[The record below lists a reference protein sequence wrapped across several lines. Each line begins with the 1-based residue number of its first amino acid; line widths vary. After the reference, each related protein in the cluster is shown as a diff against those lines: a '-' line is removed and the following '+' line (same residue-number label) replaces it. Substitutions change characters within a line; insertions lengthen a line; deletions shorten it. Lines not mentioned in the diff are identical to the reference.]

1 MATEL
6 TVSQRG
12 PAGLAGLPP
21 AVRQILML
29 VALAGAVALGV
40 MAAFW
45 GQTPNYGLLY
55 GNLNDKDT
63 GGVLE
68 ALTKSNIPYKI
79 DEGSGAILVPAKQ
92 VHGARLKLAGMG
104 LPRGTGVGFEIMDEK
119 PAFGNTQ
126 FQEVARYQ
134 RAIEGEIARSIM
146 TLSNVQ
152 SARVHLAIPRQSAFI
167 REREQPSASVLL
179 NLYSGRAIEPD
190 QVSAIVH
197 LVASSVPNLLTDR
210 VTVIDQKGKLLTS
223 SDATRDLSSSGNQLE
238 YRRKLEESYA
248 RRIEEILTPITGAG
262 SVKAQVA
269 ADIDFTITETARESY
284 NPQGQLVRSE
294 QTAEEVNSGG
304 ANAGGIP
311 GALSNQPPG
320 ATSVPETTKP
330 AAQTLAGVV
339 AQAKAL
345 NQGQD
350 PTQAVNA
357 NNGPVSSSKRATRNY
372 EIDKT
377 ISHTKQPTG
386 NIRRLSVAVVVD
398 DVVTVSKKGKVT
410 RTARTPEELT
420 RMTSLAREAVGFD
433 EKRGDSV
440 NVTNAAF
447 STPAAATP
455 AEELPLWKQEWLW
468 DIARQVGGGLLALI
482 LLLMVVRPLLR
493 GLHARPVGGGMSTGG
508 VPDDRLSLSA
518 PTQSGMPS
526 GYEAQMTA
534 ARSSAQQDPKR
545 VAQVVKQWVA
555 TDG

>member
-6 TVSQRG
+6 ATRN
-12 PAGLAGLPP
+12 PTLAGFGMPP
-21 AVRQILML
+21 AARQLLML

-40 MAAFW
+40 MTAFW
-45 GQTPNYGLLY
+45 AQTPNYGLLY

-68 ALTKSNIPYKI
+68 ALDKSNIQYKI
-79 DEGSGAILVPAKQ
+79 DASSGAVMVPAKQ
-92 VHGARLKLAGMG
+92 VHEARLKLAGQG

-126 FQEVARYQ
+126 FQEIARYQ

-152 SARVHLAIPRQSAFI
+152 GARVHLAIPRQSAFI

-179 NLYSGRAIEPD
+179 NLYSGRPIEPD

-197 LVASSVPNLLTDR
+197 LVAASVPNLPTGR

-223 SDATRDLSSSGNQLE
+223 SEATRDLSNSSNQLE
-238 YRRKLEESYA
+238 YRRKLEDSFA
-248 RRIEEILTPITGAG
+248 RRIEEILAPITGAG
-262 SVKAQVA
+262 SGNAQVA
-269 ADIDFTITETARESY
+269 ADVDFTITETARESY

-294 QTAEEVNSGG
+294 QTAEEMNGNG

-320 ATSVPETTKP
+320 AASVPETTKAP
-330 AAQTLAGVV
+330 AGQKPAGAAAV
-339 AQAKAL
+339 AQAA
-345 NQGQD
+345 N
-350 PTQAVNA
+350 P
-357 NNGPVSSSKRATRNY
+357 NNGTVSTSKRATRNY

-410 RTARTPEELT
+410 RTARTPEDLA
-420 RMTSLAREAVGFD
+420 RMTSLVREAVGFD

-447 STPAAATP
+447 NTPAAAAP
-455 AEELPLWKQEWLW
+455 IEEPPLWKQEWLW

-493 GLHARPVGGGMSTGG
+493 GLQARPAGGAVSAPG
-508 VPDDRLSLSA
+508 VTDDRLSLSA
-518 PTQSGMPS
+518 PAQTGVPS
-526 GYEAQMTA
+526 GYESQMTA
-534 ARSSAQQDPKR
+534 ARSTAQQDPKR
-545 VAQVVKQWVA
+545 VAQVVKNWVA

>member
-12 PAGLAGLPP
+12 PAGLSGLPP
-21 AVRQILML
+21 AFRQLLML
-29 VALAGAVALGV
+29 VAVAGAVALGV

-63 GGVLE
+63 GGVIE

-126 FQEVARYQ
+126 FQEIARYQ

-197 LVASSVPNLLTDR
+197 LVASSVPNLLTGR

-223 SDATRDLSSSGNQLE
+223 SDATRDLSSSSNQLE

-248 RRIEEILTPITGAG
+248 RRIEDILTPITGAG

-294 QTAEEVNSGG
+294 QTAEEMNNGG
-304 ANAGGIP
+304 ASAGGIP

-320 ATSVPETTKP
+320 VASVPETTKP
-330 AAQTLAGVV
+330 PAGQKPATAAAAAAQA
-339 AQAKAL
+339 A
-345 NQGQD
+345 
-350 PTQAVNA
+350 NA
-357 NNGPVSSSKRATRNY
+357 NNAAVSTSKRATRNY

-377 ISHTKQPTG
+377 ISHTRQPTG

-398 DVVTVSKKGKVT
+398 DIVSTSKTGKVT
-410 RTARTPEELT
+410 RKSRKPEELE
-420 RMTSLAREAVGFD
+420 RMTSLAKEAVGFD

-447 STPAAATP
+447 STPAAAGP
-455 AEELPLWKQEWLW
+455 VEELPLWKQEWLW

-482 LLLMVVRPLLR
+482 VLLMVVRPLLR
-493 GLHARPVGGGMSTGG
+493 GLQSRPAGGGAYAGG
-508 VPDDRLSLSA
+508 VTEDRLSLSA
-518 PTQSGMPS
+518 PPQSNNPT
-526 GYEAQMTA
+526 GYEAQLTS
-534 ARSSAQQDPKR
+534 ARTSAQQDPKR

>member
-1 MATEL
+1 MAAEL
-6 TVSQRG
+6 TISQRG
-12 PAGLAGLPP
+12 PAGLSALPP

-29 VALAGAVALGV
+29 VAVAGAVALGV

-68 ALTKSNIPYKI
+68 ALSKANIPYKV
-79 DEGSGAILVPAKQ
+79 EENSGAILVPAKQ
-92 VHGARLKLAGMG
+92 VHEARLKLAGQG

-126 FQEVARYQ
+126 FQEIARYQ

-167 REREQPSASVLL
+167 RERELPSASVLL
-179 NLYSGRAIEPD
+179 NLYSGRPIEPD

-197 LVASSVPNLLTDR
+197 LVASSVPNLPTGR

-223 SDATRDLSSSGNQLE
+223 SDATRDLSNTSNQLD

-248 RRIEEILTPITGAG
+248 RRIEEILTPITGTG

-269 ADIDFTITETARESY
+269 ADIDFTITETARETY
-284 NPQGQLVRSE
+284 NPEGHLIRSE
-294 QTAEEVNSGG
+294 QTAEEVNGNG

-320 ATSVPETTKP
+320 AASVPETTKP

-345 NQGQD
+345 NQGQGAA
-350 PTQAVNA
+350 QAA
-357 NNGPVSSSKRATRNY
+357 SATSTPVSSSKSATRNY

-377 ISHTKQPTG
+377 ISHIKQPTG

-398 DVVTVSKKGKVT
+398 DIVNTSKTGKIT
-410 RTARTPEELT
+410 RTARKPEELA
-420 RMTSLAREAVGFD
+420 RMTSLVREAVGFD

-447 STPAAATP
+447 STPAASSP
-455 AEELPLWKQEWLW
+455 AAEAPLWKQEWLW
-468 DIARQVGGGLLALI
+468 DIARQVGGGLLALV
-482 LLLMVVRPLLR
+482 LLIMVVRPLLR
-493 GLHARPVGGGMSTGG
+493 GLQARPAGGGLQAGG
-508 VPDDRLSLSA
+508 VSEDRLSLSA
-518 PTQSGMPS
+518 PTQAGAPT
-526 GYEAQMTA
+526 GYESQMTA
-534 ARSSAQQDPKR
+534 ARTAATQDPKR
-545 VAQVVKQWVA
+545 VAQVVKNWVA

>member
-1 MATEL
+1 MAAEL
-6 TVSQRG
+6 TVTQRG
-12 PAGLAGLPP
+12 PAGLSGLPP

-29 VALAGAVALGV
+29 VAVAGAVALGV

-63 GGVLE
+63 GGVIE
-68 ALTKSNIPYKI
+68 ALSKANIPYKI
-79 DEGSGAILVPAKQ
+79 DEGSGAIMVPAKQ
-92 VHGARLKLAGMG
+92 VHEARLKLAGQG

-126 FQEVARYQ
+126 FQEIARYQ

-179 NLYSGRAIEPD
+179 NLYSGRPIEPE

-197 LVASSVPNLLTDR
+197 LVASSVPNLPPDR

-223 SDATRDLSSSGNQLE
+223 SDATRDLSNSSNQLD

-248 RRIEEILTPITGAG
+248 RRIEEILTPITGTG

-269 ADIDFTITETARESY
+269 ADVDFTITETARESY
-284 NPQGQLVRSE
+284 SPDGHLIRSE
-294 QTAEEVNSGG
+294 QTAEETNANG

-320 ATSVPETTKP
+320 AASVPETTKP
-330 AAQTLAGVV
+330 AAVPTLAGAL

-345 NQGQD
+345 NQGQ
-350 PTQAVNA
+350 TQTASA
-357 NNGPVSSSKRATRNY
+357 NNGPVSSSKSATRNY

-377 ISHTKQPTG
+377 ISHIKQPTG
-386 NIRRLSVAVVVD
+386 NVRRLSVAVVVD

-420 RMTSLAREAVGFD
+420 RMTSLVREAVGFD

-447 STPAAATP
+447 SVPAAAG
-455 AEELPLWKQEWLW
+455 AVEEPPLWKQEWLW
-468 DIARQVGGGLLALI
+468 DIARQVGGGLLAL
-482 LLLMVVRPLLR
+482 LLLLLVVRPLLR
-493 GLHARPVGGGMSTGG
+493 GLQARPVTAVATAGG
-508 VPDDRLSLSA
+508 VSEDRLSLSA
-518 PTQSGMPS
+518 PTQSGMPA
-526 GYEAQMTA
+526 GYESQMTA
-534 ARSSAQQDPKR
+534 ARTAAQQDPKR
-545 VAQVVKQWVA
+545 VAQVVKNWVA

>member
-1 MATEL
+1 
-6 TVSQRG
+6 
-12 PAGLAGLPP
+12 
-21 AVRQILML
+21 
-29 VALAGAVALGV
+29 
-40 MAAFW
+40 
-45 GQTPNYGLLY
+45 
-55 GNLNDKDT
+55 
-63 GGVLE
+63 VLE

-79 DEGSGAILVPAKQ
+79 DEGSGAVLVPAKQ

-104 LPRGTGVGFEIMDEK
+104 LPRGTGVGFELMDEK

-126 FQEVARYQ
+126 FQEIARYQ

-152 SARVHLAIPRQSAFI
+152 SARVHLALPRQSAFI

-197 LVASSVPNLLTDR
+197 LVASSVPNLLTGR

-223 SDATRDLSSSGNQLE
+223 SDATRDLSSSSNQLE

-294 QTAEEVNSGG
+294 QTAEEMNNGG

-320 ATSVPETTKP
+320 AASVPETTKAP
-330 AAQTLAGVV
+330 AGQKPASAAAAAVAAQAS
-339 AQAKAL
+339 
-345 NQGQD
+345 NS
-350 PTQAVNA
+350 
-357 NNGPVSSSKRATRNY
+357 NGATVSTSKRATRNY

-377 ISHTKQPTG
+377 ISHIKQPTG
-386 NIRRLSVAVVVD
+386 IIRRLSVAVVVD
-398 DVVTVSKKGKVT
+398 DIVNTSKTGKIT
-410 RTARTPEELT
+410 RKARAPEELA
-420 RMTSLAREAVGFD
+420 RMTALAREAVGFD

-468 DIARQVGGGLLALI
+468 DIARQVGGGLLALMV
-482 LLLMVVRPLLR
+482 LLMVVRPLLR
-493 GLHARPVGGGMSTGG
+493 GLHARPVGGGMSAGG

-518 PTQSGMPS
+518 PTQAGMPS

-534 ARSSAQQDPKR
+534 ARTSAQQDPKR

>member
-6 TVSQRG
+6 ATRN
-12 PAGLAGLPP
+12 PALAGFGLPP
-21 AVRQILML
+21 AARQLLML

-40 MAAFW
+40 MTAFW
-45 GQTPNYGLLY
+45 AQTPNYGLLY

-68 ALTKSNIPYKI
+68 ALAKSNIPYKI
-79 DEGSGAILVPAKQ
+79 DASSGAVMVPAKQ
-92 VHGARLKLAGMG
+92 VHEARLKLAGQG

-126 FQEVARYQ
+126 FQEIARYQ

-152 SARVHLAIPRQSAFI
+152 GARVHLALPRQSAFI

-179 NLYSGRAIEPD
+179 NLYSGRSIEPD

-197 LVASSVPNLLTDR
+197 LVAASVPNLPTGR

-223 SDATRDLSSSGNQLE
+223 SEATRDLSNSSNQLE
-238 YRRKLEESYA
+238 YRRKLEESFA
-248 RRIEEILTPITGAG
+248 RRIEEILAPITGAG

-269 ADIDFTITETARESY
+269 ADVDFTITETARESY

-294 QTAEEVNSGG
+294 QTAEEMNGNG

-320 ATSVPETTKP
+320 AASVPETTKAP
-330 AAQTLAGVV
+330 AGQKPAGAAAV
-339 AQAKAL
+339 AQAA
-345 NQGQD
+345 NS
-350 PTQAVNA
+350 
-357 NNGPVSSSKRATRNY
+357 NNGTVSTSKRATRNY

-410 RTARTPEELT
+410 RTARTPEDLA
-420 RMTSLAREAVGFD
+420 RMTSLVREAVGFD

-447 STPAAATP
+447 NTPAAAAP
-455 AEELPLWKQEWLW
+455 IEEPPLWKQEWLW

-493 GLHARPVGGGMSTGG
+493 GLQARPAGGGASASG
-508 VPDDRLSLSA
+508 VSDDRLSLSA
-518 PTQSGMPS
+518 PAQAGVPS
-526 GYEAQMTA
+526 GYESQMTA
-534 ARSSAQQDPKR
+534 ARSTAQQDPKR
-545 VAQVVKQWVA
+545 VAQVVKNWVA

>member
-6 TVSQRG
+6 ATRN
-12 PAGLAGLPP
+12 PTLAGFGMPP
-21 AVRQILML
+21 AARQLLML

-40 MAAFW
+40 MTAFW
-45 GQTPNYGLLY
+45 AQTPNYGLLY

-68 ALTKSNIPYKI
+68 ALAKSNIPYKI
-79 DEGSGAILVPAKQ
+79 DASSGAVMVPAKQ
-92 VHGARLKLAGMG
+92 VHEARLKLAGQG

-126 FQEVARYQ
+126 FQEIARYQ

-152 SARVHLAIPRQSAFI
+152 GARVHLAIPRQSAFI

-179 NLYSGRAIEPD
+179 NLYSGRSIEPD

-197 LVASSVPNLLTDR
+197 LVAASVPNLPTGR

-223 SDATRDLSSSGNQLE
+223 SEATRDLSNSSNQLE
-238 YRRKLEESYA
+238 YRRKLEESFA
-248 RRIEEILTPITGAG
+248 RRIEEILAPITGAG

-269 ADIDFTITETARESY
+269 ADVDFTITETARESY

-294 QTAEEVNSGG
+294 QTAEEMNGNG

-320 ATSVPETTKP
+320 AASVPETTKAP
-330 AAQTLAGVV
+330 AGQKPAGAAAV
-339 AQAKAL
+339 AQAA
-345 NQGQD
+345 N
-350 PTQAVNA
+350 P
-357 NNGPVSSSKRATRNY
+357 NNGTVSTSKRATRNY

-398 DVVTVSKKGKVT
+398 DVVKVSKKGKVT
-410 RTARTPEELT
+410 RTARTPEDLA
-420 RMTSLAREAVGFD
+420 RMTSLVREAVGFD

-447 STPAAATP
+447 NTPAAAAP
-455 AEELPLWKQEWLW
+455 IEEPPLWKQEWLW

-493 GLHARPVGGGMSTGG
+493 GLQARPAGGAVSAPG
-508 VPDDRLSLSA
+508 VTDDRLSLSA
-518 PTQSGMPS
+518 PAQTGVPS
-526 GYEAQMTA
+526 GYESQMTA
-534 ARSSAQQDPKR
+534 ARSTAQQDPKR
-545 VAQVVKQWVA
+545 VAQVVKNWVA

>member
-6 TVSQRG
+6 TVSQHG
-12 PAGLAGLPP
+12 PAGLSGLPP
-21 AVRQILML
+21 AARQMLML
-29 VALAGAVALGV
+29 VAVAGAVALGV

-63 GGVLE
+63 GGVIE
-68 ALTKSNIPYKI
+68 ALSKSNIPYKI
-79 DEGSGAILVPAKQ
+79 DEGSGAVLVPAKQ
-92 VHGARLKLAGMG
+92 VHAARLKLAGQG
-104 LPRGTGVGFEIMDEK
+104 LPRGTGVGFELMDEK

-126 FQEVARYQ
+126 FQEIARYQ

-197 LVASSVPNLLTDR
+197 LVAASVPNLLTGR

-223 SDATRDLSSSGNQLE
+223 SDATRDLSSSSNQLE

-248 RRIEEILTPITGAG
+248 RRIEDILTPITGAG

-269 ADIDFTITETARESY
+269 ADVDFTITETARESY
-284 NPQGQLVRSE
+284 NPEGQLVRSE
-294 QTAEEVNSGG
+294 QTAEETNSGG
-304 ANAGGIP
+304 AGAGGIP

-320 ATSVPETTKP
+320 AASVPETTKP
-330 AAQTLAGVV
+330 PAGQKPASAAAAAAQQALA
-339 AQAKAL
+339 A
-345 NQGQD
+345 
-350 PTQAVNA
+350 NA
-357 NNGPVSSSKRATRNY
+357 NNASVNSSKRATRNY
-372 EIDKT
+372 ELDKT

-398 DVVTVSKKGKVT
+398 DVVTVSKKGKVS
-410 RTARTPEELT
+410 RTARTPEELA
-420 RMTSLAREAVGFD
+420 RMTALAREAVGFD

-447 STPAAATP
+447 STPAAAAP
-455 AEELPLWKQEWLW
+455 VEELPLWKQDWLW
-468 DIARQVGGGLLALI
+468 DIARQVGGGLLALL

-493 GLHARPVGGGMSTGG
+493 GLQARPVSAGMAGGG

-518 PTQSGMPS
+518 PAQAGMPS
-526 GYEAQMTA
+526 GYDAQMTA
-534 ARSSAQQDPKR
+534 ARTSAQQDPKR

>member
-1 MATEL
+1 MASEL
-6 TVSQRG
+6 TISQRA

-29 VALAGAVALGV
+29 VAVAGAVALGV

-63 GGVLE
+63 GGVIE
-68 ALTKSNIPYKI
+68 ALTKANIPYKI
-79 DEGSGAILVPAKQ
+79 DEGSGAIMVPAKQ
-92 VHGARLKLAGMG
+92 VHEARLKLAGQG

-126 FQEVARYQ
+126 FQEIARYQ

-179 NLYSGRAIEPD
+179 NLYSGRPIEPE

-197 LVASSVPNLLTDR
+197 LVASSVPNLPTDR

-223 SDATRDLSSSGNQLE
+223 SDATRDLSNSSNQLD

-248 RRIEEILTPITGAG
+248 RRIEEILTPITGTG

-269 ADIDFTITETARESY
+269 ADVDFTITETARESY
-284 NPQGQLVRSE
+284 NPEGHLIRSE
-294 QTAEEVNSGG
+294 QTAEETNANG

-320 ATSVPETTKP
+320 AASVPETTKP
-330 AAQTLAGVV
+330 AAVPTLAGAL

-345 NQGQD
+345 NQGQ
-350 PTQAVNA
+350 TSAAGA
-357 NNGPVSSSKRATRNY
+357 NNGPVSSSKSATRNY

-377 ISHTKQPTG
+377 ISHIKQPTG

-420 RMTSLAREAVGFD
+420 RMTSLVREAVGFD

-447 STPAAATP
+447 SMPAAAG
-455 AEELPLWKQEWLW
+455 AVEEPPLWKQEWLW
-468 DIARQVGGGLLALI
+468 DIARQVGGGLLAL
-482 LLLMVVRPLLR
+482 LLLLLVVRPLLR
-493 GLHARPVGGGMSTGG
+493 GLQARPVSAVATAGG
-508 VPDDRLSLSA
+508 VSEDRLSLSA
-518 PTQSGMPS
+518 PTQSGMPA
-526 GYEAQMTA
+526 GYESQMTA
-534 ARSSAQQDPKR
+534 ARTAAQQDPKR
-545 VAQVVKQWVA
+545 VAQVVKNWVA

>member
-6 TVSQRG
+6 ATRN
-12 PAGLAGLPP
+12 PTLAGFGMPP
-21 AVRQILML
+21 AARQLLML

-40 MAAFW
+40 MTAFW
-45 GQTPNYGLLY
+45 AQTPNYGLLY

-68 ALTKSNIPYKI
+68 ALAKSNIPYKI
-79 DEGSGAILVPAKQ
+79 DASSGAVMVPAKQ
-92 VHGARLKLAGMG
+92 VHEARLKLAGQG

-126 FQEVARYQ
+126 FQEIARYQ

-152 SARVHLAIPRQSAFI
+152 GARVHLALPRQSAFI

-179 NLYSGRAIEPD
+179 NLYSGRSIEPD

-197 LVASSVPNLLTDR
+197 LVAASVPNLPTGR

-223 SDATRDLSSSGNQLE
+223 SEATRDLSNSSNQLE
-238 YRRKLEESYA
+238 YRRKLEESFA
-248 RRIEEILTPITGAG
+248 RRIEEILAPITGAG

-269 ADIDFTITETARESY
+269 ADVDFTITETARESY

-294 QTAEEVNSGG
+294 QTAEEMNGNG

-320 ATSVPETTKP
+320 AASVPETTKAP
-330 AAQTLAGVV
+330 AGQKPAGAAAV
-339 AQAKAL
+339 AQAA
-345 NQGQD
+345 N
-350 PTQAVNA
+350 P
-357 NNGPVSSSKRATRNY
+357 NNGTVSTSKRATRNY

-398 DVVTVSKKGKVT
+398 DVVKVSKKGKVT
-410 RTARTPEELT
+410 RTARTPEDLA
-420 RMTSLAREAVGFD
+420 RMTSLVREAVGFD

-447 STPAAATP
+447 NTPAAAAP
-455 AEELPLWKQEWLW
+455 IEEPPLWKQEWLW

-493 GLHARPVGGGMSTGG
+493 GLQARPAGGAVSAPG
-508 VPDDRLSLSA
+508 VTDDRLSLSA
-518 PTQSGMPS
+518 PAQTGVPS
-526 GYEAQMTA
+526 GYESQMTA
-534 ARSSAQQDPKR
+534 ARSTAQQDPKR
-545 VAQVVKQWVA
+545 VAQVVKNWVA

>member
-6 TVSQRG
+6 ATRN
-12 PAGLAGLPP
+12 PTLAGFGMPP
-21 AVRQILML
+21 AARQLLML

-40 MAAFW
+40 MTAFW
-45 GQTPNYGLLY
+45 AQTPNYGLLY

-68 ALTKSNIPYKI
+68 ALAKSNIPYKI
-79 DEGSGAILVPAKQ
+79 DASSGAVMVPAKQ
-92 VHGARLKLAGMG
+92 VHEARLKLAGQG

-126 FQEVARYQ
+126 FQEIARYQ

-152 SARVHLAIPRQSAFI
+152 GARVHLAIPRQSAFI

-179 NLYSGRAIEPD
+179 NLYSGRPIEPD

-197 LVASSVPNLLTDR
+197 LVAASVPNLPTGR

-223 SDATRDLSSSGNQLE
+223 SEATRDLSNSSNQLE
-238 YRRKLEESYA
+238 YRRKLEESFA
-248 RRIEEILTPITGAG
+248 RRIEEILAPITGAG

-269 ADIDFTITETARESY
+269 ADVDFTITETARESY

-294 QTAEEVNSGG
+294 QTAEEMNGNG

-320 ATSVPETTKP
+320 AASVPETTKAP
-330 AAQTLAGVV
+330 AGQKPAGAAAV
-339 AQAKAL
+339 AQAA
-345 NQGQD
+345 N
-350 PTQAVNA
+350 P
-357 NNGPVSSSKRATRNY
+357 NNGTVSTSKRATRNY

-410 RTARTPEELT
+410 RTARTPEDLA
-420 RMTSLAREAVGFD
+420 RMTSLVREAVGFD

-447 STPAAATP
+447 NTPAAAAP
-455 AEELPLWKQEWLW
+455 IEEPPLWKQEWLW

-493 GLHARPVGGGMSTGG
+493 GLQARPAGGAVSAPG
-508 VPDDRLSLSA
+508 VTDDRLSLSA
-518 PTQSGMPS
+518 PAQTGVPS
-526 GYEAQMTA
+526 GYESQMTA
-534 ARSSAQQDPKR
+534 ARSTAQQDPKR
-545 VAQVVKQWVA
+545 VAQVVKNWVA

>member
-6 TVSQRG
+6 ATRN
-12 PAGLAGLPP
+12 PALAGFGLPP
-21 AVRQILML
+21 AARQLLML

-68 ALTKSNIPYKI
+68 ALAKSNIPYKI
-79 DEGSGAILVPAKQ
+79 DASSGAVMVPAKQ
-92 VHGARLKLAGMG
+92 VHEARLKLAGQG

-126 FQEVARYQ
+126 FQEIARYQ

-152 SARVHLAIPRQSAFI
+152 GARVHLALPRQSAFI

-179 NLYSGRAIEPD
+179 NLYSGRSIEPD

-197 LVASSVPNLLTDR
+197 LVAASVPNLPTGR

-223 SDATRDLSSSGNQLE
+223 SDATRDLSNSSNQLE
-238 YRRKLEESYA
+238 YRRKLEESFA
-248 RRIEEILTPITGAG
+248 RRIEEILAPITGAG

-269 ADIDFTITETARESY
+269 ADVDFTITETARESY

-294 QTAEEVNSGG
+294 QTAEEMNGNG

-320 ATSVPETTKP
+320 AASVPETTKAP
-330 AAQTLAGVV
+330 AGQKPAGAAAV
-339 AQAKAL
+339 AQAA
-345 NQGQD
+345 NS
-350 PTQAVNA
+350 
-357 NNGPVSSSKRATRNY
+357 NNGTVSTSKRATRNY

-386 NIRRLSVAVVVD
+386 NIRRLSAAVVVD

-410 RTARTPEELT
+410 RTARTPEELA
-420 RMTSLAREAVGFD
+420 RMTSLVREAVGFD

-447 STPAAATP
+447 NTPAAAAP
-455 AEELPLWKQEWLW
+455 IEEPPLWKQEWLW

-493 GLHARPVGGGMSTGG
+493 GLQTRPAGGGASALG
-508 VPDDRLSLSA
+508 VSDDRLSLSA
-518 PTQSGMPS
+518 PAQTGVPS
-526 GYEAQMTA
+526 GYESQMTA
-534 ARSSAQQDPKR
+534 ARSTAQQDPKR
-545 VAQVVKQWVA
+545 VAQVVKNWVA

>member
-1 MATEL
+1 MANEL
-6 TVSQRG
+6 TARNPG
-12 PAGLAGLPP
+12 MAAGFGLPP
-21 AVRQILML
+21 AVRQVLML
-29 VALAGAVALGV
+29 AAVAGAVALGV

-63 GGVLE
+63 GGVIE

-79 DEGSGAILVPAKQ
+79 DEGSGAVLVPAKQ
-92 VHGARLKLAGMG
+92 VHAARLKLAGQG
-104 LPRGTGVGFEIMDEK
+104 LPRGTGVGFELMDEK

-126 FQEVARYQ
+126 FQEIARYQ

-197 LVASSVPNLLTDR
+197 LVAASVPNLLTGR

-223 SDATRDLSSSGNQLE
+223 SDATRDLSNSSNQLE

-269 ADIDFTITETARESY
+269 ADVDFTITETARESY
-284 NPQGQLVRSE
+284 NPEGQLVRSE
-294 QTAEEVNSGG
+294 QTAEEVNNGG

-320 ATSVPETTKP
+320 AASVPETTKP
-330 AAQTLAGVV
+330 PAGQKPASAAAAAAQLA
-339 AQAKAL
+339 
-345 NQGQD
+345 
-350 PTQAVNA
+350 QAVNA
-357 NNGPVSSSKRATRNY
+357 NGATVSTSKRATRNY

-398 DVVTVSKKGKVT
+398 DVITVSKKGKVT

-420 RMTSLAREAVGFD
+420 RMTALAREAVGFD

-447 STPAAATP
+447 SMPAAATP
-455 AEELPLWKQEWLW
+455 VEELPFWKQEWLW
-468 DIARQVGGGLLALI
+468 DVARQVGGGVLALI

-493 GLHARPVGGGMSTGG
+493 GLQARPVSGGMTAGG

-518 PTQSGMPS
+518 PTQAGMPA

>member
-21 AVRQILML
+21 AVRQLLML
-29 VALAGAVALGV
+29 VAVAGAVALGV

-63 GGVLE
+63 GGVIE

-79 DEGSGAILVPAKQ
+79 DEGSGAVLVPAKQ

-104 LPRGTGVGFEIMDEK
+104 LPRGTGTGFELMDEK

-126 FQEVARYQ
+126 FQEIARYQ

-197 LVASSVPNLLTDR
+197 LVASSVPNLLTGR

-223 SDATRDLSSSGNQLE
+223 SDATRDLSNSSNQLE

-294 QTAEEVNSGG
+294 QTAEEMNNGG
-304 ANAGGIP
+304 ASAGGIP

-320 ATSVPETTKP
+320 AASVPETTKP
-330 AAQTLAGVV
+330 PAGQKPAAAAAQA
-339 AQAKAL
+339 ANSNNAAL
-345 NQGQD
+345 S
-350 PTQAVNA
+350 T
-357 NNGPVSSSKRATRNY
+357 SKRATRNY

-377 ISHTKQPTG
+377 ISHIKQPTG

-398 DVVTVSKKGKVT
+398 DIVNTSKKGKVT
-410 RTARTPEELT
+410 RKARTPEELA

-447 STPAAATP
+447 STPAAAAP
-455 AEELPLWKQEWLW
+455 VAEAPLWKQEWLW
-468 DIARQVGGGLLALI
+468 DIARQVGGGLLALMV
-482 LLLMVVRPLLR
+482 LLMVVRPLLR
-493 GLHARPVGGGMSTGG
+493 GLQARPAGGGLHAGG

-518 PTQSGMPS
+518 PTQAGMPA

>member
-1 MATEL
+1 M
-6 TVSQRG
+6 
-12 PAGLAGLPP
+12 PP
-21 AVRQILML
+21 AARQLLML

-40 MAAFW
+40 MTAFW
-45 GQTPNYGLLY
+45 AQTPNYGLLY

-68 ALTKSNIPYKI
+68 ALAKSNIPYKI
-79 DEGSGAILVPAKQ
+79 DASSGAVMVPAKQ
-92 VHGARLKLAGMG
+92 VHEARLKLAGQG

-126 FQEVARYQ
+126 FQEIARYQ

-152 SARVHLAIPRQSAFI
+152 GARVHLALPRQSAFI

-179 NLYSGRAIEPD
+179 NLYSGRSIEPD

-197 LVASSVPNLLTDR
+197 LVAASVPNLPTGR

-223 SDATRDLSSSGNQLE
+223 SEATRDLSNSSNQLE
-238 YRRKLEESYA
+238 YRRKLEESFA
-248 RRIEEILTPITGAG
+248 RRIEEILAPITGAG

-269 ADIDFTITETARESY
+269 ADVDFTITETARESY

-294 QTAEEVNSGG
+294 QTAEEMNGNG

-320 ATSVPETTKP
+320 ATSVPETTKAP
-330 AAQTLAGVV
+330 AGQKPAGAAAV
-339 AQAKAL
+339 AQAA
-345 NQGQD
+345 NS
-350 PTQAVNA
+350 
-357 NNGPVSSSKRATRNY
+357 NNGTVSTSKRATRNY

-410 RTARTPEELT
+410 RTARTPEDLA
-420 RMTSLAREAVGFD
+420 RMTSLVREAVGFD

-447 STPAAATP
+447 NTPAAAAP
-455 AEELPLWKQEWLW
+455 IEEPPLWKQEWLW

-493 GLHARPVGGGMSTGG
+493 GLQARPAGGAVSAPG
-508 VPDDRLSLSA
+508 VTDDRLSLSA
-518 PTQSGMPS
+518 PAQTGVPS
-526 GYEAQMTA
+526 GYESQMTA
-534 ARSSAQQDPKR
+534 ARSTAQQDPKR
-545 VAQVVKQWVA
+545 VAQVVKNWVA

>member
-6 TVSQRG
+6 TVSQRD
-12 PAGLAGLPP
+12 PAGQFGLPP
-21 AVRQILML
+21 AARQILML
-29 VALAGAVALGV
+29 VAVAGAVALGV

-63 GGVLE
+63 GGVIE

-79 DEGSGAILVPAKQ
+79 DESSGAIMVPSKQ
-92 VHGARLKLAGMG
+92 VHEARLKLAGQG
-104 LPRGTGVGFEIMDEK
+104 LPRGTGTGFELMDEK

-126 FQEVARYQ
+126 FQEIARYQ

-179 NLYSGRAIEPD
+179 NLYSGRAIEPE

-197 LVASSVPNLLTDR
+197 LVASSVPNLLTGR

-223 SDATRDLSSSGNQLE
+223 SDATRDLSSSSNQLE

-248 RRIEEILTPITGAG
+248 RRVEEILTPITGAD

-269 ADIDFTITETARESY
+269 ADIDFSITETARESY

-294 QTAEEVNSGG
+294 QTAEEINNNG
-304 ANAGGIP
+304 ANAVGIP

-320 ATSVPETTKP
+320 TTSVPETTVPPAGQKP
-330 AAQTLAGVV
+330 TTAAALAAQ
-339 AQAKAL
+339 QAA
-345 NQGQD
+345 
-350 PTQAVNA
+350 A
-357 NNGPVSSSKRATRNY
+357 NSGATASSSKRATRNY
-372 EIDKT
+372 ELDKT

-386 NIRRLSVAVVVD
+386 NIRRLSVAVIVN
-398 DVVTVSKKGKVT
+398 DVITIGKKGKVI
-410 RTARTPEELT
+410 RTARTPEELA
-420 RMTSLAREAVGFD
+420 RMTALAREAVGFD

-440 NVTNAAF
+440 IVTNAAF
-447 STPAAATP
+447 NTPAAAAP
-455 AEELPLWKQEWLW
+455 PDELPFWKREWLW
-468 DIARQVGGGLLALI
+468 DIARQIGGGLLALI

-493 GLHARPVGGGMSTGG
+493 GLHARPPAAQAES

-518 PTQSGMPS
+518 PAKDGTPDNYETQI
-526 GYEAQMTA
+526 A
-534 ARSSAQQDPKR
+534 AALSSVQKDPKGA
-545 VAQVVKQWVA
+545 AQVVKQWVTA
-555 TDG
+555 GG

>member
-6 TVSQRG
+6 TLSQRG

-21 AVRQILML
+21 AVRQIMML
-29 VALAGAVALGV
+29 VAVAGAVALGV

-63 GGVLE
+63 GGVIE

-79 DEGSGAILVPAKQ
+79 DESSGAVMVPAKQ
-92 VHGARLKLAGMG
+92 VHEARLKLAGQG
-104 LPRGTGVGFEIMDEK
+104 LPRGTGVGFELMDEK

-126 FQEVARYQ
+126 FQEIARYQ

-152 SARVHLAIPRQSAFI
+152 SARVHLAIPHQSAFI

-179 NLYSGRAIEPD
+179 NLYAGRAIEPD

-197 LVASSVPNLLTDR
+197 LVAASVPNLITDR

-223 SDATRDLSSSGNQLE
+223 SEATRDLSSSSNQIE

-248 RRIEEILTPITGAG
+248 RRIEEILTPITGTG

-294 QTAEEVNSGG
+294 QTAEEMNNGG
-304 ANAGGIP
+304 ASAGGIP

-320 ATSVPETTKP
+320 ATSVPETAKP
-330 AAQTLAGVV
+330 AAGQKPGAAAAAAAL
-339 AQAKAL
+339 AQAA
-345 NQGQD
+345 NTGNA
-350 PTQAVNA
+350 AV
-357 NNGPVSSSKRATRNY
+357 STSKRATRNY

-386 NIRRLSVAVVVD
+386 IIRRLSVAVVVD
-398 DVVTVSKKGKVT
+398 DIINTSKAGKIS
-410 RTARTPEELT
+410 RKPRTPEELA

-447 STPAAATP
+447 NTPAAATP
-455 AEELPLWKQEWLW
+455 MAETPLWKQEWLW

-493 GLHARPVGGGMSTGG
+493 GLSARPAGGGMQAGG
-508 VPDDRLSLSA
+508 VSDDRLSLSA
-518 PTQSGMPS
+518 PSQGGAPS
-526 GYEAQMTA
+526 GYDAQMTA
-534 ARSSAQQDPKR
+534 ARTSAQQDPKR

>member
-1 MATEL
+1 MASEL
-6 TVSQRG
+6 TMSQRA

-29 VALAGAVALGV
+29 VAVAGAVALGV

-63 GGVLE
+63 GGVIE
-68 ALTKSNIPYKI
+68 ALSKANIPYKI

-92 VHGARLKLAGMG
+92 VHEARLKLAGQG

-126 FQEVARYQ
+126 FQEIARYQ

-152 SARVHLAIPRQSAFI
+152 SARVHLAIPRQSAFV

-179 NLYSGRAIEPD
+179 NLYSGRPIEPD

-197 LVASSVPNLLTDR
+197 LVASSVPNLPTDR

-223 SDATRDLSSSGNQLE
+223 SDATRDLSNSSNQLE

-248 RRIEEILTPITGAG
+248 RRIEEILTPITGTG

-269 ADIDFTITETARESY
+269 ADVDFTITETARESY
-284 NPQGQLVRSE
+284 NPEGHLVRSE
-294 QTAEEVNSGG
+294 QTAEEMNNNG

-320 ATSVPETTKP
+320 AASVPETTKP

-345 NQGQD
+345 NQGQ
-350 PTQAVNA
+350 TQTASA
-357 NNGPVSSSKRATRNY
+357 NSGPVSSSKSATRNY

-377 ISHTKQPTG
+377 ISHIKQPTG

-398 DVVTVSKKGKVT
+398 DIVTVGKKGKVT

-447 STPAAATP
+447 SMPAAAG
-455 AEELPLWKQEWLW
+455 AVEEAPWWKQEWLW
-468 DIARQVGGGLLALI
+468 DIARQVGGGLLAL
-482 LLLMVVRPLLR
+482 LLLLLVVRPLLR
-493 GLHARPVGGGMSTGG
+493 GLHARPTGAALSTGG
-508 VPDDRLSLSA
+508 VSEDRLSLSA
-518 PTQSGMPS
+518 PTQSGMPA
-526 GYEAQMTA
+526 GYESQMTA
-534 ARSSAQQDPKR
+534 ARSAAQQDPKR
-545 VAQVVKQWVA
+545 VAQVVKNWVA

>member
-1 MATEL
+1 MASEL
-6 TVSQRG
+6 TVSQRA

-29 VALAGAVALGV
+29 VAVAGAVALGV

-63 GGVLE
+63 GGVIE
-68 ALTKSNIPYKI
+68 ALSKANIPYKI

-92 VHGARLKLAGMG
+92 VHEARLKLAGQG

-119 PAFGNTQ
+119 PTFGNTQ

-179 NLYSGRAIEPD
+179 NLYSGRPIEPD

-197 LVASSVPNLLTDR
+197 LVASSVPNLPTDR

-223 SDATRDLSSSGNQLE
+223 SDATRDLSNSSNQLE

-248 RRIEEILTPITGAG
+248 RRIEEILTPITGTG

-269 ADIDFTITETARESY
+269 ADVDFTITETARESY
-284 NPQGQLVRSE
+284 NPEGHLVRSE
-294 QTAEEVNSGG
+294 QTAEEMNNNG

-320 ATSVPETTKP
+320 AASVPETTKP

-345 NQGQD
+345 NQGQ
-350 PTQAVNA
+350 TQTASA
-357 NNGPVSSSKRATRNY
+357 NSGPVSSSKSATRNY

-377 ISHTKQPTG
+377 ISHIKQPTG

-420 RMTSLAREAVGFD
+420 RMTSLVREAVGFD

-447 STPAAATP
+447 SMPAAAT
-455 AEELPLWKQEWLW
+455 AVEEAPLWKQEWLW
-468 DIARQVGGGLLALI
+468 DIARQVGGGLLAL
-482 LLLMVVRPLLR
+482 LLLLLVVRPLLR
-493 GLHARPVGGGMSTGG
+493 GLQARPVGAALSAGG
-508 VPDDRLSLSA
+508 VSEDRLSLSA
-518 PTQSGMPS
+518 PTQSGMPA
-526 GYEAQMTA
+526 GYESQMTA
-534 ARSSAQQDPKR
+534 ARTTAQQDPKR
-545 VAQVVKQWVA
+545 VAQVVKNWVT

>member
-21 AVRQILML
+21 AVRQLLLL
-29 VALAGAVALGV
+29 VAVAGAVALGV

-63 GGVLE
+63 GGVIE

-79 DEGSGAILVPAKQ
+79 DEGSGAVLVPAKQ
-92 VHGARLKLAGMG
+92 VHEARLKLAGQG

-126 FQEVARYQ
+126 FQEIARYQ

-197 LVASSVPNLLTDR
+197 LVASSVPNLLTGR

-223 SDATRDLSSSGNQLE
+223 SDATRDLSNGSNQLE

-294 QTAEEVNSGG
+294 QTAEEMNNGG

-320 ATSVPETTKP
+320 AASVPETTKP
-330 AAQTLAGVV
+330 PAGQKPATTAAAAAQA
-339 AQAKAL
+339 A
-345 NQGQD
+345 NSN
-350 PTQAVNA
+350 NA
-357 NNGPVSSSKRATRNY
+357 SVSTSKRATRNY

-398 DVVTVSKKGKVT
+398 DIVNTSKTGKVT
-410 RTARTPEELT
+410 RKARAPEELA
-420 RMTSLAREAVGFD
+420 RMTALAREAVGFD

-455 AEELPLWKQEWLW
+455 AAETPLWKQEWLW

-482 LLLMVVRPLLR
+482 VLLMVVRPLLR
-493 GLHARPVGGGMSTGG
+493 GLQARPAGGGMQAGG

-518 PTQSGMPS
+518 PTPAGMPA
-526 GYEAQMTA
+526 GYESQMTA
-534 ARSSAQQDPKR
+534 ARTSAQQDPKR

>member
-1 MATEL
+1 M
-6 TVSQRG
+6 
-12 PAGLAGLPP
+12 PP
-21 AVRQILML
+21 AARQLLML

-40 MAAFW
+40 MTAFW
-45 GQTPNYGLLY
+45 AQTPNYGLLY

-68 ALTKSNIPYKI
+68 ALAKSNIPYKI
-79 DEGSGAILVPAKQ
+79 DASSGAVMVPAKQ
-92 VHGARLKLAGMG
+92 VHEARLKLAGQG

-126 FQEVARYQ
+126 FQEIARYQ

-152 SARVHLAIPRQSAFI
+152 GARVHLALPRQSAFI

-179 NLYSGRAIEPD
+179 NLYSGRSIEPD

-197 LVASSVPNLLTDR
+197 LVAASVPNLPTGR

-223 SDATRDLSSSGNQLE
+223 SEATRDLSNSSNQLE
-238 YRRKLEESYA
+238 YRRKLEESFA
-248 RRIEEILTPITGAG
+248 RRIEEILAPITGAG

-269 ADIDFTITETARESY
+269 ADVDFTITETARESY

-294 QTAEEVNSGG
+294 QTAEEMNGNG

-320 ATSVPETTKP
+320 AASVPETTKAP
-330 AAQTLAGVV
+330 AGQKPAGAAAV
-339 AQAKAL
+339 AQAA
-345 NQGQD
+345 N
-350 PTQAVNA
+350 P
-357 NNGPVSSSKRATRNY
+357 NNGTVSTSKRATRNY

-410 RTARTPEELT
+410 RTARTPEDLA
-420 RMTSLAREAVGFD
+420 RMTSLVREAVGFD

-447 STPAAATP
+447 NTPAAAAP
-455 AEELPLWKQEWLW
+455 IEEPPLWKQEWLW

-493 GLHARPVGGGMSTGG
+493 GLQTRPAGGAASAPG
-508 VPDDRLSLSA
+508 VTDDRLSLSA
-518 PTQSGMPS
+518 PAQAGVPS
-526 GYEAQMTA
+526 GYESQMTA
-534 ARSSAQQDPKR
+534 ARSTAQQDPKR
-545 VAQVVKQWVA
+545 VAQVVKNWVA

>member
-6 TVSQRG
+6 ATRN
-12 PAGLAGLPP
+12 PTLAGFGMPP
-21 AVRQILML
+21 AARQLLML

-40 MAAFW
+40 MTAFW
-45 GQTPNYGLLY
+45 AQTPNYGLLY

-68 ALTKSNIPYKI
+68 ALAKSNIPYKI
-79 DEGSGAILVPAKQ
+79 DASSGAVMVPAKQ
-92 VHGARLKLAGMG
+92 VHEARLKLAGQG

-126 FQEVARYQ
+126 FQEIARYQ

-152 SARVHLAIPRQSAFI
+152 GARVHLALPRQSAFI

-179 NLYSGRAIEPD
+179 NLYSGRSIEPD

-197 LVASSVPNLLTDR
+197 LVAASVPNLPTGR

-223 SDATRDLSSSGNQLE
+223 SEATRDLSNSSNQLE
-238 YRRKLEESYA
+238 YRRKLEESFA
-248 RRIEEILTPITGAG
+248 RRIEEILAPITGAG

-269 ADIDFTITETARESY
+269 ADVDFTITETARESY

-294 QTAEEVNSGG
+294 QTAEEMNGNG

-320 ATSVPETTKP
+320 AASVPETTKAP
-330 AAQTLAGVV
+330 AGQKPAGAAAV
-339 AQAKAL
+339 AQAA
-345 NQGQD
+345 N
-350 PTQAVNA
+350 P
-357 NNGPVSSSKRATRNY
+357 NNGTVSTSKRATRNY

-410 RTARTPEELT
+410 RTARTPEDLA
-420 RMTSLAREAVGFD
+420 RMTSLVREAVGFD

-447 STPAAATP
+447 NTPAAAAP
-455 AEELPLWKQEWLW
+455 IEEPPLWKQEWLW

-493 GLHARPVGGGMSTGG
+493 GLQTRPAGGAASAPG
-508 VPDDRLSLSA
+508 VTDDRLSLSA
-518 PTQSGMPS
+518 PAQAGVPS
-526 GYEAQMTA
+526 GYESQMTA
-534 ARSSAQQDPKR
+534 ARSTAQQDPKR
-545 VAQVVKQWVA
+545 VAQVVKNWVA

>member
-12 PAGLAGLPP
+12 PSGLAGLPP
-21 AVRQILML
+21 AARQMLML
-29 VALAGAVALGV
+29 VAVAGAVALGV

-63 GGVLE
+63 GGVIE

-79 DEGSGAILVPAKQ
+79 DEGSGAVMVPAKQ
-92 VHGARLKLAGMG
+92 VHEARLKLAGQG
-104 LPRGTGVGFEIMDEK
+104 LPRGTGVGFELMDEK

-126 FQEVARYQ
+126 FQEIARYQ

-152 SARVHLAIPRQSAFI
+152 SARVHLALPRQSAFI

-197 LVASSVPNLLTDR
+197 LVASSVPNLLTGR

-223 SDATRDLSSSGNQLE
+223 SDATRDLSNSSNQLE
-238 YRRKLEESYA
+238 YRRKMEESYA
-248 RRIEEILTPITGAG
+248 RRIEEILTPITGTG
-262 SVKAQVA
+262 SVKAQVT
-269 ADIDFTITETARESY
+269 ADVDFTITETARESY

-294 QTAEEVNSGG
+294 QTAEEINNGG
-304 ANAGGIP
+304 ASAGGIP

-320 ATSVPETTKP
+320 AASVPETTAKPPAGQKP
-330 AAQTLAGVV
+330 AGNTAQVQ
-339 AQAKAL
+339 AQAA
-345 NQGQD
+345 N
-350 PTQAVNA
+350 TSNATVNT
-357 NNGPVSSSKRATRNY
+357 SKRATRNY
-372 EIDKT
+372 ELDKT

-398 DVVTVSKKGKVT
+398 DIVNTSKSGKIT
-410 RTARTPEELT
+410 RTARKPEDLA
-420 RMTSLAREAVGFD
+420 RMTSLAKEAVGFD

-447 STPAAATP
+447 STPAAASP
-455 AEELPLWKQEWLW
+455 VAEAPLWKQEWLW
-468 DIARQVGGGLLALI
+468 DIARQIGGGLLALI
-482 LLLMVVRPLLR
+482 VLLMVVRPLLR
-493 GLHARPVGGGMSTGG
+493 GLSARPAGGGMQGG
-508 VPDDRLSLSA
+508 VSDDRLSLSA
-518 PTQSGMPS
+518 PAQGSAPS
-526 GYEAQMTA
+526 GYDAQMTA

>member
-1 MATEL
+1 MASEL
-6 TVSQRG
+6 TISQRA

-29 VALAGAVALGV
+29 AAVAGAVALGV

-63 GGVLE
+63 GGVIE
-68 ALTKSNIPYKI
+68 ALSKANIPYKI
-79 DEGSGAILVPAKQ
+79 DEGSGAIMVPAKQ
-92 VHGARLKLAGMG
+92 VHEARLKLAGQG

-126 FQEVARYQ
+126 FQEIARYQ

-179 NLYSGRAIEPD
+179 NLYSGRPIEPE

-197 LVASSVPNLLTDR
+197 LVASSVPNLPPDR

-223 SDATRDLSSSGNQLE
+223 SDATRDLSNSSNQLD

-248 RRIEEILTPITGAG
+248 RRIEEILTPITGTG

-269 ADIDFTITETARESY
+269 ADVDFTITETARESY
-284 NPQGQLVRSE
+284 SPDGHLIRSE
-294 QTAEEVNSGG
+294 QTAEETNANG

-320 ATSVPETTKP
+320 AASVPETTKP
-330 AAQTLAGVV
+330 AAVPTLAGAL

-345 NQGQD
+345 NQGQ
-350 PTQAVNA
+350 TQAASA
-357 NNGPVSSSKRATRNY
+357 NNGPVSSSKSATRNY

-377 ISHTKQPTG
+377 ISHIKQPTG
-386 NIRRLSVAVVVD
+386 NVRRLSVAVVVD

-420 RMTSLAREAVGFD
+420 RMTSLVREAVGFD

-447 STPAAATP
+447 SVPAAAG
-455 AEELPLWKQEWLW
+455 AVEEPPLWKQEWLW
-468 DIARQVGGGLLALI
+468 DIARQVGGGLLAL
-482 LLLMVVRPLLR
+482 LLLLLVVRPLLR
-493 GLHARPVGGGMSTGG
+493 GLQARPVTAVATAGGGVSE
-508 VPDDRLSLSA
+508 DRLSLSA
-518 PTQSGMPS
+518 PTQSGMPA
-526 GYEAQMTA
+526 GYESQMTA
-534 ARSSAQQDPKR
+534 ARTAAQQDPKR
-545 VAQVVKQWVA
+545 VAQVVKNWVA

>member
-12 PAGLAGLPP
+12 PAGLSGLPP
-21 AVRQILML
+21 AVRQVLML
-29 VALAGAVALGV
+29 VAVAGAVALGV

-63 GGVLE
+63 GGVIE

-104 LPRGTGVGFEIMDEK
+104 LPRGTGTGFELMDEK

-126 FQEVARYQ
+126 FQEIARYQ

-197 LVASSVPNLLTDR
+197 LVASSVPNLLIGR

-223 SDATRDLSSSGNQLE
+223 SDATRDLSNSSNQLE

-269 ADIDFTITETARESY
+269 ADVDFTITETARESY

-294 QTAEEVNSGG
+294 QTAEEMNNGG
-304 ANAGGIP
+304 ASAGGIP

-320 ATSVPETTKP
+320 AASVPETIKP

-345 NQGQD
+345 NQGQN
-350 PTQAVNA
+350 PTQAANA

-410 RTARTPEELT
+410 RVARTPEELT

-447 STPAAATP
+447 SMPAAATP
-455 AEELPLWKQEWLW
+455 AEEAPLWKQEWLW
-468 DIARQVGGGLLALI
+468 DIARQVGGGLLALV

-493 GLHARPVGGGMSTGG
+493 GLQARPAGGGMSAGG

>member
-6 TVSQRG
+6 ATRN
-12 PAGLAGLPP
+12 PTLAGFGMPP
-21 AVRQILML
+21 AARQLLML

-40 MAAFW
+40 MTAFW
-45 GQTPNYGLLY
+45 AQTPNYGLLY

-68 ALTKSNIPYKI
+68 ALAKSNIPYKI
-79 DEGSGAILVPAKQ
+79 DASSGAVMVPAKQ
-92 VHGARLKLAGMG
+92 VHEARLKLAGQG

-126 FQEVARYQ
+126 FQEIARYQ

-152 SARVHLAIPRQSAFI
+152 GARVHLALPRQSAFI

-179 NLYSGRAIEPD
+179 NLYSGRSIEPD

-197 LVASSVPNLLTDR
+197 LVAASVPNLPTGR

-223 SDATRDLSSSGNQLE
+223 SEATRDLSNSSNQLE
-238 YRRKLEESYA
+238 YRRKLEESFA
-248 RRIEEILTPITGAG
+248 RRIEEILAPITGAG

-269 ADIDFTITETARESY
+269 ADVDFTITETARESY

-294 QTAEEVNSGG
+294 QTAEEMNGNG

-320 ATSVPETTKP
+320 AASVPETTKAP
-330 AAQTLAGVV
+330 AGQKPAGAAAV
-339 AQAKAL
+339 AQAA
-345 NQGQD
+345 N
-350 PTQAVNA
+350 P
-357 NNGPVSSSKRATRNY
+357 NNGTVSTSKRATRNY

-410 RTARTPEELT
+410 RTARTPEDLA
-420 RMTSLAREAVGFD
+420 RMTSLVREAVGFD

-447 STPAAATP
+447 NTPAAAAP
-455 AEELPLWKQEWLW
+455 IEEPPLWKQEWLW

-493 GLHARPVGGGMSTGG
+493 GLQTRPAGGAASAPG
-508 VPDDRLSLSA
+508 VTDDRLSLSA
-518 PTQSGMPS
+518 PAQTGVPS
-526 GYEAQMTA
+526 GYESQMTA
-534 ARSSAQQDPKR
+534 ARSTAQQDPKR
-545 VAQVVKQWVA
+545 VAQVVKNWVA